1 MPRNWNQAW
10 EQIYQNLEVSFW
22 KGWKV
27 DQQHKGS
34 SGASGKV
41 WVNLPIPIEART
53 TSGTLFDVLL
63 LGWRGAD
70 GGGGQG

>member
-1 MPRNWNQAW
+1 M
-10 EQIYQNLEVSFW
+10 
-22 KGWKV
+22 